1 MLGNKTDK
9 ETVINRDFL
18 GGPVVK
24 TPRFHCRNMG
34 LIPGQVTKILHA
46 VWSGQNNNN
55 KYNK

>member
-46 VWSGQNNNN
+46 VWYGQNN